1 MKSYQKNT
9 LLKKMMFFLQ
19 VYKYMNIKIKN
30 KIIIEKF
37 LN

>member
-30 KIIIEKF
+30 KMIIEKF